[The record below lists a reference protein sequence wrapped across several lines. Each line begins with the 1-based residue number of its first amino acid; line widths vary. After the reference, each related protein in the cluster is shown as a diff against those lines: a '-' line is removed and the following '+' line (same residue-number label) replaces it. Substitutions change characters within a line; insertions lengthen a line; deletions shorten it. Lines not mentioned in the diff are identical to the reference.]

1 MPRTVADKDGGPV
14 EAQDQDTAENQ
25 PDLVEGDQEAGPET
39 GSRPVEMEG
48 ESTPQREGVL
58 GEEEKEEV
66 VEEEESAVGGN
77 AGPVEPQDGAS
88 GADAGLAEGEEP
100 TANDSDPE
108 AAEGVAASGP
118 EITYDPEQHKA
129 EEKKRRRQLIAL
141 LAVLLLALS
150 STVAIFVRYVTRPA
164 PLVDLLPVSVRV
176 NYAPHYLFSI
186 YGLNKPVGV
195 ALSPQADR
203 IYVAET
209 GGERLVKIFDRD
221 GNPLGS
227 FAPPRTGQAERSPV
241 YLATDAS
248 GRVFVAD
255 RLQHALFVYDREGR
269 YLDTI
274 LGPDM
279 TLSEY
284 VSKHTEGLRPGA
296 TFAYDAFEAGVYYQQ
311 VGEAEQTLPVPDP
324 SGWSP
329 LGVRIDA
336 TGRLLI
342 TDVSNGQQSVHEI
355 PGDVLLA
362 RSWHDFDPHGRAFG
376 TAGQGDDQLLFPNVA
391 VTDSQGRIHVTDG
404 NNGRISVW
412 DDQGGFL
419 FSFGQGA
426 GEGALNLP
434 RGADIDA
441 RDRLHV
447 VDAVGQAVR
456 VYDVSEHEPSFLF
469 AFGNWGLDDGQF
481 DYPNDIALDA
491 TGRLYIA
498 DRENNRIQV
507 WSY

>member
-1 MPRTVADKDGGPV
+1 MPRIVADKDGSPIEAHDQDMAENEANLVERDQEGASRPSSEVGPGPV
-14 EAQDQDTAENQ
+14 ET
-25 PDLVEGDQEAGPET
+25 EGQ
-39 GSRPVEMEG
+39 
-48 ESTPQREGVL
+48 STPTSQAVSDD
-58 GEEEKEEV
+58 EKGSV
-66 VEEEESAVGGN
+66 IGGN
-77 AGPVEPQDGAS
+77 AATVEAEDGSS
-88 GADAGLAEGEEP
+88 GADTGLAEGEGP
-100 TANDSDPE
+100 AVDGSDLE
-108 AAEGVAASGP
+108 VAEGGVAASGP
-118 EITYDPEQHKA
+118 EFGYDAEQAAA
-129 EEKKRRRQLIAL
+129 EEKKRRRQLLGL
-141 LAVLLLALS
+141 LVVLLLALS
-150 STVAIFVRYVTRPA
+150 GTVAMFVRYVTRPA
-164 PLVDLLPVSVRV
+164 PLPDLLPVPVEV

-186 YGLNKPVGV
+186 YGLDKPVGV

-203 IYVAET
+203 IYVTET
-209 GGERLVKIFDRD
+209 GGERWVKIFDRD

-241 YLATDAS
+241 YLATDGR

-284 VSKHTEGLRPGA
+284 VSKRTEGLGPGA
-296 TFAYDAFEAGVYYQQ
+296 AFAYDAFETSVYYQQ
-311 VGEAEQTLPVPDP
+311 PGEAEQTLPVPDP
-324 SGWSP
+324 SVWSP

-336 TGRLLI
+336 TGRMLI
-342 TDVSNGQQSVHEI
+342 TDVSTGHQCVREI

-362 RSWHDFDPHGRAFG
+362 DSWHGFDPNGNAFG
-376 TAGQGDDQLLFPNVA
+376 TDGQGDGHFLFPNVGL
-391 VTDSQGRIHVTDG
+391 TDSQGRIYVTDG

-412 DDQGGFL
+412 NGQGGFL
-419 FSFGQGA
+419 FNFGQGA

-434 RGADIDA
+434 RGAAIDA

-447 VDAVGQAVR
+447 VDAVGQNVR
-456 VYDVSEHEPSFLF
+456 VYDVSEPEPSFLF
-469 AFGNWGLDDGQF
+469 AFGDWGLDDGQF
-481 DYPNDIALDA
+481 NYPNDIALDA
-491 TGRLYIA
+491 AGRLYIA